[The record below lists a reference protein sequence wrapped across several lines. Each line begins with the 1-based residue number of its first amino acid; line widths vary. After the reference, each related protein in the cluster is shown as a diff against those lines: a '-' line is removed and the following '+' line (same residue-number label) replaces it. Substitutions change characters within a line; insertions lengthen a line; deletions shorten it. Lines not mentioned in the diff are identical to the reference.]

1 MTKSTKVLYLSILF
15 TLFASSGATCPYFQP
30 PIYVQPPKVLD
41 PRPTLPQLIEVVN
54 SNSAKVTSLS
64 SNQATVSVAGLPALS
79 ANVAVG
85 SPRRIRLTAG
95 TGLSGEEIDLGSND
109 ELFWLWVKRNQ
120 PPNIYY
126 CRHAEFERSAA
137 RQIMPV
143 RPEWVASALG
153 MVRLD
158 PNASHEL
165 RMAGNGNLEIF
176 STWYDGQQAFRRVTV
191 LEPNAGWVVEQHM
204 YTAEGTLIA
213 SAFNSQHVPDP
224 ASGAV
229 LPRSTTIKW
238 PRTGMEFTLTL
249 RDLQVN
255 PAGLNEQLFQMPNIN
270 GYQQVNLGVPGASPL
285 GIPANQPHSFYGP
298 QPHSPV
304 MPAGGYYPP
313 TSGGA
318 SVQQSSWRSTP

>member
-1 MTKSTKVLYLSILF
+1 MKTVAKPIYLLTLL
-15 TLFASSGATCPYFQP
+15 TLFAASGAVCPGYQP
-30 PIYVQPPKVLD
+30 PIYVAPPQVLS
-41 PRPTLPQLIEVVN
+41 PQPTLPQLIEVVN
-54 SNSAKVTSLS
+54 ANSAKIQSLS

-79 ANVAVG
+79 ANLAVG

-120 PPNIYY
+120 PPNIYF
-126 CRHAEFERSAA
+126 CRHNEFERSAA
-137 RQIMPV
+137 RQIIPV

-158 PNASHEL
+158 PSAPHEL
-165 RMAGNGNLEIF
+165 RIAANRNLEIY
-176 STWYDGQQAFRRVTV
+176 STWQDGQQTFRRVTV

-204 YTAEGTLIA
+204 YAADGTLVA

-224 ASGAV
+224 ATGAV
-229 LPRSTTIKW
+229 LPRTTRVKW

-255 PAGLNEQLFQMPNIN
+255 PAGLNEQLFQMPSID
-270 GYQQVNLGVPGASPL
+270 GYQHVNLGVPGASPL
-285 GIPANQPHSFYGP
+285 GIPANHPQTNYAPPTQWPVQP
-298 QPHSPV
+298 V
-304 MPAGGYYPP
+304 GGYYP
-313 TSGGA
+313 TNSAGA
-318 SVQQSSWRSTP
+318 S